1 MVEYGNGIS
10 QGAGQAGGSS
20 GGGGGDWGAAVGQA
34 VTDAANTIAAMPPA
48 QLLLIAVLIVAGLFV
63 LKRAL

>member
-10 QGAGQAGGSS
+10 QGAGQVGGS
-20 GGGGGDWGAAVGQA
+20 GGGGGDWGAAVGQF
-34 VTDAANTIAAMPPA
+34 VTDAANTISSMPPA
-48 QLLLIAVLIVAGLFV
+48 QLLLIAVLVVAGLFV